1 MGRVWSAQWHSD
13 CAREGVTAT
22 SSPAALL
29 GIIANPVSARD
40 VRRIVTNASNLQIA
54 ERARTV
60 LRLLSTARAFGIERV
75 MMMPDRAG
83 LRAMLVRH
91 LGRETRAHHAYPV
104 LQHVDMPVLSTVDD
118 TFTAARAMREAGVKV
133 IIVLGGDGTHR
144 AVVRACGDVPIVGLS
159 TGTNNAF
166 PELREPTVAAMAAA
180 LYATGRIGAD
190 DALAHNKVLEVSIN
204 GGQRRDIAI
213 VDAVIA
219 HERHA
224 GARALWKPES
234 LAAAYLTFADPQA
247 IGFSAIGGL
256 LQPVSRSDPFG
267 LVVQLDPAAP
277 RRLLAPIA
285 PGLVQPVG
293 IAHWQPMVADTAHAV
308 QQQAGIVAL
317 DGERELPFE
326 PGDDVRITLR
336 RNAFRS
342 LDIPRCLQAAVQH
355 GRFLFPHPL

>member
-1 MGRVWSAQWHSD
+1 M
-13 CAREGVTAT
+13 TAPA
-22 SSPAALL
+22 SPPALL

-40 VRRIVTNASNLQIA
+40 VRRIVTNAGNLQVA
-54 ERARTV
+54 ERCSIV
-60 LRLLSTARAFGIERV
+60 LRLLSTARAHGIERV
-75 MMMPDRAG
+75 AMMPDRAG

-91 LGRETRAHHAYPV
+91 LGRETRPHHAYPV
-104 LQHVDMPVLSTVDD
+104 LQHVDMPVLSRVDD

-144 AVVRACGDVPIVGLS
+144 AVVRECGDVPIVGLS

-166 PELREPTVAAMAAA
+166 PELREPTIAAMAAA
-180 LYATGRIGAD
+180 LYATGKVPAD
-190 DALAHNKVLEVSIN
+190 EALAWNKVLDVSIN

-219 HERHA
+219 HERHV

-256 LQPVSRSDPFG
+256 LQPVSRTDPVG
-267 LVVQLDPAAP
+267 LAVQLDPHAP

-285 PGLVQPVG
+285 PGLLQPVG
-293 IAHWQPMVADTAHAV
+293 IAGWQPMTADAPMAV
-308 QQQAGIVAL
+308 MQQAGIVAL
-317 DGERELPFE
+317 DGERELPFDT
-326 PGDDVRITLR
+326 GDDVRITLR

-342 LDIPRCLQAAVQH
+342 VDIPRCLHAAVQR
-355 GRFLFPHPL
+355 GCFLSPSPL